1 VQKIVGPFG
10 QLAEVGDGAT
20 FEKGFGFWGGE
31 GNNAGFC
38 YFRLG
43 ILRGG
48 RVNQNYAG
56 YPKGMSD
63 IKGHSFL

>member
-38 YFRLG
+38 SLEQQQRLP
-43 ILRGG
+43 LR
-48 RVNQNYAG
+48 RV
-56 YPKGMSD
+56 
-63 IKGHSFL
+63 L